1 MIVIE
6 NKNKIRFFDKNK
18 ELTLREGFKQL
29 ESIYHNEPLETKKII
44 DRLREKYLK
53 A

>member
-1 MIVIE
+1 MVVIE
-6 NKNKIRFFDKNK
+6 DRGSIKCVDKDK
-18 ELTLREGFKQL
+18 ELTLREGFKRL
-29 ESIYHNEPLETKKII
+29 ESIYHNEPLETKKVI

>member
-1 MIVIE
+1 MVVIE
-6 NKNKIRFFDKNK
+6 DKGKLKFFKDGR
-18 ELTLREGFKQL
+18 EISLREGFKKL
-29 ESIYHNEPLETKKII
+29 EIIYHNEPLETKKVI